1 MANIYLDAND
11 TFTLPSTNTD
21 DKIFGRAAGNET
33 IILQGNPSGTVLDG
47 NIEVVQVASS
57 AANTTLQVNATTGL
71 LELVSGSTVF
81 ATFSGGLNGPVNLQ
95 FTDGN
100 VTLTQTGANSFSI
113 ANPTNATNNVTIS
126 STTSQTGSAVTLG
139 PDQSTAGPTPTTPGA
154 FTVTTSDAAEGSTA
168 TFTVTRDGDTSAAAT
183 VDYAVSL
190 AGGATAADHGT
201 ITAGGTVSTT
211 GSGTLSFAA
220 GEASKTITIP
230 VTADIVT
237 PEAGEG
243 ITVTLTNPT
252 GGTTLGTAAATSTIL
267 DDPSI
272 GTLTQN
278 ATSVT
283 EGQTA
288 TYTLTLK
295 APATTDTVVS
305 FSVAPGDASA
315 ANQGT
320 SNTNLND
327 FAQGSFNPQT
337 VTIAAGSTTATFA
350 LDTTDDSITELP
362 ENYTVSA
369 SIGGNTVG
377 TVTTSL
383 LDSGGAQGQT
393 FTLTAGSD
401 AGSAYTGTFG
411 NDIFEAPVVQDGAG
425 NLTDSL
431 QNIDQ
436 LSGGVGADVLNATL
450 NTAGTVT
457 PSLSGIETVNVR
469 ATAAADLNLSAATG
483 VTNVN
488 AQNSS
493 AVATFSSIGAAGVG
507 VANQNQNV
515 NINGSTA
522 TNLKLNLDTVGTA
535 ATDIT
540 VDLGSAT
547 ANVATSFEITAN
559 NAHVTF
565 AETTG
570 SAATASATVAA
581 SGSNEITF
589 AGADLASIAT
599 LGVTGSGSVDFSGAA
614 MTALT
619 TLTAG
624 DGGVVVD
631 ATGGVLANATTGG
644 GNDTITA
651 VGATVANISTGA
663 GTDSVKSVTTAL
675 GASAVVSL
683 GAGNDTMTVE
693 DAAFAANATLS
704 GGADTDTLA
713 MAKGLYATVSGYSAA
728 QLANVTGFEV
738 LSITDAITTGDTIDV
753 SKISGVTSF
762 KAAAGVTTA
771 TTAAVTNL
779 GANSS
784 VELAGAVANNGTLN
798 VSTQADTAS
807 DTVSLILNKDYVD
820 NNNTTVNNT
829 AASHAVVAAT
839 VETLNVNSTAN
850 QTATFTP
857 VTGYVADTVT
867 NTLDLTGSNDLINL
881 VVTGDQKLIVA
892 STAAMDA
899 LTTINASANTA
910 GVEIDASASVAASP
924 ALTITGTA
932 AADVITGGADG
943 DTLNLGGGNDIVDY
957 NAGGVSTI
965 GTGTF
970 DTISDF
976 LANTFGSG
984 TGGASG
990 DSTEAGT
997 QADWTGD
1004 VLRFNGD
1011 NTGTGAKVDV
1021 LGNAADATTFLA
1033 NNAGA
1038 ASGAELVA
1046 ALDSSTG
1053 NLYVDNTGDGVADYF
1068 IQLTGV
1074 TTITEAAFD
1083 VV

>member
-21 DKIFGRAAGNET
+21 DKVFGRAGGNET

-139 PDQSTAGPTPTTPGA
+139 PDQSTAGPSTTPTTPGA

-305 FSVAPGDASA
+305 FTVAPGDASA

-393 FTLTAGSD
+393 FTLTTGADNPVGTGGPDTFIGVIDDNTAANNTLTVLDTLTGGPGTDTLNVIADASGAALSLPPASITGIENLFFRNISGQTLTVDANLPTGEEQLWADRSTNAIVLNNVGSGTTVGVNGNGVVINGGLNANFVAGATTGTLVFAGGTKDNGASD
-401 AGSAYTGTFG
+401 TTITGAGLTSFTIKSTGAANETNDLNLVATVKAVTIDAATNLTIGDTGGGTGLSGVGVDSTLTITGAGAVTHTDDALAANFDTVDASANTGGVALVLDAEADTKFTGGSGNDAVTTGAVLTSGSANAGAGTDTLTVSDSTHLATSALGAKYTNFETLGVTNGVSVDLDNITGITAVEMTDGASALTELKDLNATQAGAVTIKAGDGAAIIGVKGAATPGQIDTVKMTF
-411 NDIFEAPVVQDGAG
+411 NDGDTTLNEDINNTASTFTLAGVENLEVTAVDQADIVQSNAASGDLTGAKLMGAG
-425 NLTDSL
+425 NISFVTG
-431 QNIDQ
+431 NMDQ
-436 LSGGVGADVLNATL
+436 INF
-450 NTAGTVT
+450 
-457 PSLSGIETVNVR
+457 NV
-469 ATAAADLNLSAATG
+469 D
-483 VTNVN
+483 
-488 AQNSS
+488 
-493 AVATFSSIGAAGVG
+493 
-507 VANQNQNV
+507 
-515 NINGSTA
+515 GSTA
-522 TNLKLNLDTVGTA
+522 TGML
-535 ATDIT
+535 T
-540 VDLGSAT
+540 VD
-547 ANVATSFEITAN
+547 
-559 NAHVTF
+559 
-565 AETTG
+565 
-570 SAATASATVAA
+570 A
-581 SGSNEITF
+581 SGFALEGVSIT
-589 AGADLASIAT
+589 G
-599 LGVTGSGSVDFSGAA
+599 GSGNDALSGSDQ
-614 MTALT
+614 
-619 TLTAG
+619 G
-624 DGGVVVD
+624 DV
-631 ATGGVLANATTGG
+631 
-644 GNDTITA
+644 
-651 VGATVANISTGA
+651 ISG
-663 GTDSVKSVTTAL
+663 
-675 GASAVVSL
+675 
-683 GAGNDTMTVE
+683 GAGNDTI
-693 DAAFAANATLS
+693 DGND
-704 GGADTDTLA
+704 GDD
-713 MAKGLYATVSGYSAA
+713 
-728 QLANVTGFEV
+728 V
-738 LSITDAITTGDTIDV
+738 L
-753 SKISGVTSF
+753 
-762 KAAAGVTTA
+762 
-771 TTAAVTNL
+771 
-779 GANSS
+779 
-784 VELAGAVANNGTLN
+784 
-798 VSTQADTAS
+798 
-807 DTVSLILNKDYVD
+807 
-820 NNNTTVNNT
+820 
-829 AASHAVVAAT
+829 
-839 VETLNVNSTAN
+839 
-850 QTATFTP
+850 
-857 VTGYVADTVT
+857 
-867 NTLDLTGSNDLINL
+867 
-881 VVTGDQKLIVA
+881 
-892 STAAMDA
+892 
-899 LTTINASANTA
+899 
-910 GVEIDASASVAASP
+910 
-924 ALTITGTA
+924 
-932 AADVITGGADG
+932 TGGAGVDTFKFAGG
-943 DTLNLGGGNDIVDY
+943 DSSGVASATVFQTINDFNTGGSDIIDWDVALSVVQNGTATGGNAQINAEGLAVFAGSDTTLIQQITAAEAAIAATGNADGAFAFWANGSDSYVFISDGVD
-957 NAGGVSTI
+957 NLDANDVLVKLVGVTGLTDSTI
-965 GTGTF
+965 NGAG
-970 DTISDF
+970 DITI
-976 LANTFGSG
+976 
-984 TGGASG
+984 
-990 DSTEAGT
+990 
-997 QADWTGD
+997 
-1004 VLRFNGD
+1004 V
-1011 NTGTGAKVDV
+1011 
-1021 LGNAADATTFLA
+1021 
-1033 NNAGA
+1033 
-1038 ASGAELVA
+1038 
-1046 ALDSSTG
+1046 
-1053 NLYVDNTGDGVADYF
+1053 
-1068 IQLTGV
+1068 
-1074 TTITEAAFD
+1074 
-1083 VV
+1083 